1 MYLCHAATRPRSD
14 CSGGGVVGMLIR
26 ARDRSL
32 SDMVADRIRLFMG
45 LEELGETEG
54 EWLGEGAWGRVE
66 RREETGEG
74 AGEGRRTE
82 SWLVPGTLQSF
93 Q

>member
-1 MYLCHAATRPRSD
+1 MP
-14 CSGGGVVGMLIR
+14 IR

-66 RREETGEG
+66 RREEGGDGRGGRGG
-74 AGEGRRTE
+74 AADGVMVSARDIAIFPV
-82 SWLVPGTLQSF
+82 SSLVPAGLG
-93 Q
+93 